1 VRLHTSAPV
10 LGPTARRPVVAVVAL
25 AAGTVAL
32 LAVRY
37 WGVAGP
43 GSVESVWATYLRQAL
58 AHHREILL
66 AVVPIGHPSSVLA
79 GAVLLSGAGL
89 ALRRPRLAAVA
100 LVAPL
105 LTGAVTD
112 VLQSLIG
119 RTLNGGFAMPS
130 GHTAG
135 ATSIAIVVA
144 LVGVGLAG
152 RCRRPVAIFGGIAVL
167 LVAATMAVALVVNQL
182 HYVTDTVAGFCTA
195 VALVLGVALVVDRD
209 TAWTRPHGRATPRR
223 VR

>member
-1 VRLHTSAPV
+1 MRITRWPCYVRDRHAARSRSTAGV
-10 LGPTARRPVVAVVAL
+10 L
-25 AAGTVAL
+25 
-32 LAVRY
+32 
-37 WGVAGP
+37 AGP
-43 GSVESVWATYLRQAL
+43 GSVESVWGTYLRQAV

-66 AVVPIGHPSSVLA
+66 AVVPLGHPSTVLA

-100 LVAPL
+100 LIAPL
-105 LTGAVTD
+105 LTGAVTH

-144 LVGVGLAG
+144 LVGIGLAG
-152 RCRRPVAIFGGIAVL
+152 RRRTPVAIFGGIAVL

-182 HYVTDTVAGFCTA
+182 HYLTDIVDGFCAA
-195 VALVLGVALVVDRD
+195 VALVLGVALAADGD
-209 TAWTRPHGRATPRR
+209 TAWARSHGRATTRHAL
-223 VR
+223 